1 MQEEMNFND
10 PKFRAILDK
19 ILDLFREFGIRSLNM
34 DDISRSLGMSKKTL
48 YQYVKSKED
57 LIEKLFYYDEIKWSE
72 TLSQI
77 NPQEMN
83 AIEILFK
90 VSIMV
95 AEETAKLDSKTRFE
109 LKKYYEPIFNEF
121 LSRKQVDIFNHI
133 SKNLHKGIKE
143 GLYRAD
149 LNVDLVAGI
158 YVRNLVDLNNKEF
171 CFFGNISYQEV
182 FEVLFEGHIRATA
195 TPEGI
200 AYFERRKAE
209 VLGNK

>member
-1 MQEEMNFND
+1 
-10 PKFRAILDK
+10 
-19 ILDLFREFGIRSLNM
+19 
-34 DDISRSLGMSKKTL
+34 
-48 YQYVKSKED
+48 VKSKED
-57 LIEKLFYYDEIKWSE
+57 LIEKLFYYDEVKWSE
-72 TLSQI
+72 KLSVI

-95 AEETAKLDSKTRFE
+95 AEETAKLDSKARFE

-121 LSRKQVDIFNHI
+121 LSRKQVDIYSHI
-133 SKNLHKGIKE
+133 SKNLHKGISE

-149 LNVDLVAGI
+149 LNIDLVAGI
-158 YVRNLVDLNNKEF
+158 YVRNLIDLNDKEY
-171 CFFGNISYQEV
+171 CFVANISHNEV
-182 FEVLFEGHIRATA
+182 FETLFEGHIRAIS

-200 AYFERRKAE
+200 AYFEKRKAE